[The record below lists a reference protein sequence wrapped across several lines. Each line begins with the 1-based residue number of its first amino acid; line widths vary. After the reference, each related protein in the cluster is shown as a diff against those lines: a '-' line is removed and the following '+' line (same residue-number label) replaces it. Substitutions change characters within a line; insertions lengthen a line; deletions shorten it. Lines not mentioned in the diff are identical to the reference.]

1 MMSPRRSRPAQ
12 FLLPA
17 CVLAIIA
24 TLAATT
30 GCATLSPPF
39 NGLKDSPMTVYQLQ
53 NYEAPQANAQPTNGL
68 ALPPQIMQWITAGAS
83 LLPPGLLPPG
93 LLPGTAPAPTT
104 PDAPRFHN
112 FRILSYQQVADPSLK
127 SDILDA
133 FGHSSNFQPATVS
146 CLYPEFGFAIAQP
159 NGAPPADILLSF
171 SCAQVQGYNF
181 AWPYGQTGLTP
192 DASKKFASIVQRAF
206 QGR

>member
-1 MMSPRRSRPAQ
+1 MMSPRCSRPAQ
-12 FLLPA
+12 FVLPA
-17 CVLAIIA
+17 CFLAA
-24 TLAATT
+24 VASLAATT

-53 NYEAPQANAQPTNGL
+53 NYEPPQAAAQATGGFS
-68 ALPPQIMQWITAGAS
+68 LPPQIMQWITAGAS

-93 LLPGTAPAPTT
+93 LLPGTAPTPT
-104 PDAPRFHN
+104 PADAPRFHS
-112 FRILSYQQVADPSLK
+112 FRILNYQQIADSSVK

-133 FGHSSNFQPATVS
+133 FGHSSNFQPATVN
-146 CLYPEFGFAIAQP
+146 CLYPEFGFAIGQP
-159 NGAPPADILLSF
+159 SAAPADILLSF
-171 SCAQVQGYNF
+171 SCAQVQSYNF
-181 AWPYGQTGLTP
+181 AWPYAQTGLTP